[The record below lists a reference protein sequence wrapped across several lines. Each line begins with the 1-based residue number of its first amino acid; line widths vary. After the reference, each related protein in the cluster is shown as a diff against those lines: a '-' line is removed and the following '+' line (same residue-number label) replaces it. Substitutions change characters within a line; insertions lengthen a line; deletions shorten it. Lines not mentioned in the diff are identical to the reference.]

1 MKFGVSSFRID
12 KVMAIVVLFGLV
24 WFGFYDFLCVRAWV
38 LSIFTTLRN
47 LGNLPSKMTEL

>member
-38 LSIFTTLRN
+38 LSIFTTFQN
-47 LGNLPSKMTEL
+47 LGHLPSKMTEL